1 MKIDRWRIAR
11 LSAPMLLLFLGGCG
25 AVFQQCE
32 FLEVT
37 QSTISLLQTE
47 GVAEQCQTVQDL
59 GGGVTRIECEG
70 GREGYVI
77 Q

>member
-1 MKIDRWRIAR
+1 MDRWRIAR
-11 LSAPMLLLFLGGCG
+11 LSAPMLLFSLGGCG

-32 FLEVT
+32 FFDVS
-37 QSTISLLQTE
+37 QSTMSLPQAE

-59 GGGVTRIECEG
+59 GDGVTRIECED